1 MRPSFARQRDMLAC
15 ALTDLLWKVSYYYQ
29 IQVKVHSN
37 SFGRKI
43 TVYIVMTSAET
54 SLDLIAVLYE
64 FSFLSFLICCGISL
78 VSIGTFYTD

>member
-43 TVYIVMTSAET
+43 TLYIVMTSSET
-54 SLDLIAVLYE
+54 
-64 FSFLSFLICCGISL
+64 
-78 VSIGTFYTD
+78 